1 MGALSGDDR
10 NRNQITVGGIRQ
22 ACRQIHGHTKRR
34 YRRRHTSAYTKTQI
48 REKWQA
54 IHRCAGATIYLGL
67 LFAIVSLR
75 AHDQGGFAW
84 SFHLLVGIGFA
95 LLLVGPFL
103 YESIEALYED
113 NNWEDAEGNLISNR
127 VKANGLKAIAYT
139 SIVISLCIVVMNWD
153 KFTNPYIPSVKNTLP
168 YIPSGKNTLLEL
180 PSEESRRQGDWARRK
195 FEMRAEEQFKR
206 LGQEQR
212 ER

>member
-1 MGALSGDDR
+1 
-10 NRNQITVGGIRQ
+10 
-22 ACRQIHGHTKRR
+22 
-34 YRRRHTSAYTKTQI
+34 
-48 REKWQA
+48 
-54 IHRCAGATIYLGL
+54 
-67 LFAIVSLR
+67 
-75 AHDQGGFAW
+75 
-84 SFHLLVGIGFA
+84 
-95 LLLVGPFL
+95 L

-153 KFTNPYIPSVKNTLP
+153 KFTNPYIPS
-168 YIPSGKNTLLEL
+168 GKNTLLEL
-180 PSEESRRQGDWARRK
+180 PSELSRRQGDWARRK
-195 FEMRAEEQFKR
+195 FERRAEEQFKR